1 LGRFPDF
8 LAKFVTLM
16 LKESETVEAV
26 LRACR
31 ILQAFRFQEE
41 VLTLGHVVERT
52 GLSKT
57 TSFRLLQSLIKGG
70 LLERASKG
78 TYRSNIKLLT
88 TSQFTIGFA
97 SQTTDSEF
105 CQDLSLSLQRAA
117 EREHV
122 RLITVNNNYS
132 PKIALRNA
140 DLLIRE
146 GVHLVLEFQTYE
158 HIAPIISSKFLEAQI
173 PVIAIEIPHPGATY
187 FGADN
192 YQAGVIAGR
201 ALGRWAK
208 ANWKGKVDEILLLEL
223 PIAGSLPQLRIT
235 GALAGLGQILPDF
248 DTRKAIHLSCKGT
261 FENCLDLVR
270 THLRRTPPKRTLVT
284 GVNDPSALGALRA
297 FEEAGRTPYCAVM
310 GQNATRAAR
319 EELRRPNTHLIGSV
333 GYFPERYGDEL
344 IPLALSILQK
354 KTTPSAVFV
363 KHQLITPRNV
373 ELLYPL
379 KTDSLGQFTTA

>member
-1 LGRFPDF
+1 MSNAPG
-8 LAKFVTLM
+8 
-16 LKESETVEAV
+16 TVEAV

-31 ILQAFRFQEE
+31 LLQAFRYQEE
-41 VLTLGHVVERT
+41 ILTLTNLVERT

-57 TSFRLLQSLIKGG
+57 TCFRLLQSLVQGG
-70 LLERASKG
+70 LLERVRKG
-78 TYRSNIKLLT
+78 GYRSNVKLLT
-88 TSQFTIGFA
+88 TSQCTIGFA
-97 SQTTDSEF
+97 SQATDSEF
-105 CQDLSLSLQRAA
+105 CHDLSWSLQRTA
-117 EREHV
+117 ERENV

-132 PKIALRNA
+132 AKTALRNA
-140 DLLIRE
+140 DMLVRE
-146 GVHLVLEFQTYE
+146 GVNLVLEFQTYE

-173 PVIAIEIPHPGATY
+173 PVIAIEIPHPGAIY

-235 GALAGLGQILPDF
+235 GAVAGLSQTLPTL
-248 DTRKAIHLSCKGT
+248 DTRKAVHLSCKGT
-261 FENCLDLVR
+261 FEHALDVVR

-297 FEEAGRTPYCAVM
+297 FEEAGRADYCAIM

-319 EELRRPNTHLIGSV
+319 EELRRPHTRLIGSV
-333 GYFPERYGDEL
+333 AYFPERYGDEL
-344 IPLALSILQK
+344 IPLALAILQK
-354 KTTPSAVFV
+354 KPVPASVFV
-363 KHQLITPRNV
+363 KHQLITAKNV
-373 ELLYPL
+373 GLIYPT
-379 KTDSLGQFTTA
+379 KTE

>member
-1 LGRFPDF
+1 MNKAP
-8 LAKFVTLM
+8 
-16 LKESETVEAV
+16 ETVEAV

-31 ILQAFRFQEE
+31 LLQAFRFQEE
-41 VLTLGHVVERT
+41 VLTLTHLVERT

-57 TSFRLLQSLIKGG
+57 TCFRLLQTLVQGG

-78 TYRSNIKLLT
+78 AYRSNVKLLT

-97 SQTTDSEF
+97 AQTTDSEF
-105 CQDLSLSLQRAA
+105 CQDLTMSLQRAA
-117 EREHV
+117 EREQV
-122 RLITVNNNYS
+122 RLVTVNNNYS

-146 GVHLVLEFQTYE
+146 GVNLVLEFQTYE

-208 ANWKGKVDEILLLEL
+208 ANWKGQVDEILLLEL

-235 GALAGLGQILPDF
+235 GALAGLSQTLPEL
-248 DTRKAIHLSCKGT
+248 DTRMAVHLSCKGT
-261 FENCLDLVR
+261 FEHSLDLVR

-297 FEEAGRTPYCAVM
+297 FEEAGRARYCAIM

-319 EELRRPNTHLIGSV
+319 EELRRPGTQLIGSV

-354 KTTPSAVFV
+354 KPVPSAVFV
-363 KHQLITPRNV
+363 KHQLITPKNV

-379 KTDSLGQFTTA
+379 KTDVVGQFTAP

>member
-1 LGRFPDF
+1 MAREP
-8 LAKFVTLM
+8 
-16 LKESETVEAV
+16 ETAQAV
-26 LRACR
+26 VRACR
-31 ILQAFRFQEE
+31 VLQAFQQHET
-41 VLTLGHVVERT
+41 LTLGHVVERT

-78 TYRSNIKLLT
+78 AYRSNVQMLN
-88 TSQFTIGFA
+88 TSRYAIGFA

-105 CQDLSLSLQRAA
+105 CQDLSISLQRAA
-117 EREHV
+117 ERENV

-158 HIAPIISSKFLEAQI
+158 HIAPIISAKFLEAQI

-192 YQAGVIAGR
+192 YQAGVIAGS

-208 ANWKGKVDEILLLEL
+208 AHWQGQVDEILLLEL

-235 GALAGLGQILPDF
+235 GALAGLSQTLPDL
-248 DTRKAIHLSCKGT
+248 DTRKAIHLDCKGT
-261 FENCLDLVR
+261 FEHSLDLVR
-270 THLRRTPPKRTLVT
+270 THLRRQPAKRTLVT
-284 GVNDPSALGALRA
+284 TVNDPTALGALRA
-297 FEEAGRTPYCAVM
+297 FEEAGRANYCAIM

-319 EELRRPNTHLIGSV
+319 EELRRPGTRLIGSV
-333 GYFPERYGDEL
+333 GYFPERYGEEL
-344 IPLALSILQK
+344 IRLALSILQK
-354 KTTPSAVFV
+354 KPVPSAVFV

-373 ELLYPL
+373 GLLYPL
-379 KTDSLGQFTTA
+379 KTEGAIQFSRI